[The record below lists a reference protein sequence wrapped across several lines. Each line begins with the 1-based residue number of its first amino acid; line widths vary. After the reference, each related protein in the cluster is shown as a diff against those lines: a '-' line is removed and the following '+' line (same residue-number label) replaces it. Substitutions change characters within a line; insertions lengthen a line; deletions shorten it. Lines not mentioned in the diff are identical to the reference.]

1 MIQRRQTL
9 YLLAI
14 VALGVTLY
22 FCDVIQFTTP
32 EYESNQRMF
41 LLSAQGL
48 EEVSPEFEFCEETQ
62 PVSLQGLWGLTVITL
77 LIPFLALV
85 DIFLYKKRLLQARL
99 NIFTALVCIGYYGM
113 VFMYIWFM
121 RHQIK
126 VDWNVC
132 FGACL
137 PLVCLILVVG
147 ATRLILKD
155 EMMVRAADRIR

>member
-1 MIQRRQTL
+1 MIQRLQTL

-14 VALGVTLY
+14 VAIGVALY

-32 EYESNQRMF
+32 EYESTQRMF

-48 EEVSPEFEFCEETQ
+48 EEVMPDFEYSEPQE
-62 PVSLQGLWGLTVITL
+62 PVVLKGMWGLKVITL

-85 DIFLYKKRLLQARL
+85 DIFLFKKRLLQARL
-99 NIFTALVCIGYYGM
+99 NIFTAVVCGGYYAM
-113 VFMYIWFM
+113 LYMYIWFM
-121 RHQIK
+121 RHLMHIE
-126 VDWNVC
+126 WNIC

-155 EMMVRAADRIR
+155 EMKVRAADRIR

>member
-9 YLLAI
+9 YLLMVVI
-14 VALGVTLY
+14 LGTILY
-22 FCDVIQFTTP
+22 FCDVIQFTTL
-32 EYESNQRMF
+32 ENSQEQRMF

-48 EEVSPEFEFCEETQ
+48 EEVTPELDYSASE
-62 PVSLQGLWGLTVITL
+62 PVALKGLWGLTVITL

-99 NIFTALVCIGYYGM
+99 NILTAVVCGGYYAM
-113 VFMYIWFM
+113 VFMYVWFM

-126 VDWNVC
+126 VDWNIC

-137 PLVCLILVVG
+137 PLVCLVFIIG